1 MLIHGSVTM
10 PSSLFYFP
18 TVILQRPCSVCV
30 NIRHAVCDQQWRET
44 VRAVPTVCGSLLPSL
59 QHPQKK
65 RQPLPQPICFGE
77 EDPLLF

>member
-1 MLIHGSVTM
+1 M

-18 TVILQRPCSVCV
+18 TLILQRPCSVCV
-30 NIRHAVCDQQWRET
+30 NIRHVVCDQQWRET

-65 RQPLPQPICFGE
+65 RQPFPQPVCFGE
-77 EDPLLF
+77 EHPLLF